1 MAKKQLFA
9 LFASINAYTNGIR
22 PLNGCIA
29 DMQALHDYLLRQSE
43 AIDSTF
49 DFHPLILK
57 NEAATRQ
64 AVIDGFQHF
73 AKAGVDD
80 ICLFYFSGHGSRI
93 DSKEFW
99 ESTDGKIEAIV
110 CYDSCVVGKELSVLI
125 HETTHGNPDRHFL
138 AVMDC
143 CHSGGN
149 TKSTLLE
156 SVAIRLSMPNR
167 YPATIQE
174 YYGFDRGAYMPNGKG
189 QFSTPKGKHIQIAA
203 CRNYQTA
210 KEVVIGAEIRGAF
223 TASLIE
229 VLETNNRMLSYSDLE
244 DRIARKIDNRIRTA
258 DQRPSVESI
267 ANADKNLSFL
277 GGAVQPKHR
286 FFVGWNKNAES
297 WQVNAGFYHGV
308 SMGGKYPT
316 TLKTKDN
323 QQALTV
329 TAVFAEYAL
338 VTWTDA
344 SFVPLKKQTYDVQVT
359 IGGAP
364 LNPVAFAPDCDP
376 AIQKLLVEQFEK
388 SGVSYIQLI
397 DAAATSSFRIQ
408 ATPQGIALLQD
419 GSDVPVFVPVLP
431 VNGTFGMVQA
441 LEFWKKTDA
450 VMQWNFL
457 KSLENPIS
465 TLVQDQLEITVF
477 RSIGVEKWWEVQPE
491 QMEIVPDFFN
501 PIELPYQKN
510 ATGAYN
516 INPSVAI
523 KIKNIGSNPLF
534 IKALYLSGRFGVSS
548 IFVSNNAVGTEAEV
562 WPVLVSNGK
571 TFKSIGL
578 TIDDDHYMAGM
589 HELTDYIKIM
599 VSTEDFST
607 TAFEQP
613 SLKLR
618 GLDQPKRTVGFGDE
632 PTIKMHDWGTVT
644 VPFKIL
650 RPKAMD
656 NKNIGK

>member
-22 PLNGCIA
+22 PLNGCVA
-29 DMQALHDYLLRQSE
+29 DMQALHDFLLRQSE
-43 AIDSTF
+43 ASDSTF

-57 NEAATRQ
+57 NDAATRQ

-73 AKAGVDD
+73 TQAGVDD

-93 DSKEFW
+93 DSKDFW
-99 ESTDGKIEAIV
+99 ESNDGKIEAIV

-125 HETTHGNPDRHFL
+125 HEATDGKPDRHFL
-138 AVMDC
+138 ALMDC

-149 TKSTLLE
+149 TKSTLIN

-167 YPATIQE
+167 FPTTIQE
-174 YYGFDRGAYMPNGKG
+174 YYGFDRGGKG

-210 KEVVIGAEIRGAF
+210 KEVLIGAEIRGAF

-229 VLETNNRMLSYSDLE
+229 VLETNNSMVAYSDLE
-244 DRIARKIDNRIRTA
+244 DRIARKIDNRILTA
-258 DQRPSVESI
+258 DQRPSVESV
-267 ANADKNLSFL
+267 ADADKNLNFL
-277 GGAVQPKHR
+277 GGAVQPKNR
-286 FFVGWNKNAES
+286 FFVGWNKNTKS

-308 SMGGKYPT
+308 SMNGKYPT
-316 TLKTKDN
+316 TLGTKDGLR
-323 QQALTV
+323 ALMV
-329 TAVFAEYAL
+329 TAVFAEYAH
-338 VTWTDA
+338 VTWIDT
-344 SFVPLKKQTYDVQVT
+344 SFVPMKKKTYDVQVA
-359 IGGAP
+359 IGGVP
-364 LNPVAFAPDCDP
+364 LHPVAFAPDCDP
-376 AIQKLLVEQFEK
+376 VIQKLLAEQFK
-388 SGVSYIQLI
+388 KAGVSYIQMI
-397 DAAATSSFRIQ
+397 DDFSKTAFRIH

-419 GSDVPVFVPVLP
+419 GADLPVFVPVLP
-431 VNGTFGMVQA
+431 VNGILGLAQS

-457 KSLENPIS
+457 KLLENPIS
-465 TLVQDQLEITVF
+465 TLVQDQLEITVY

-501 PIELPYQKN
+501 PIELSYRQN
-510 ATGAYN
+510 AAGAYS

-523 KIKNIGSNPLF
+523 KIKNKGDNPLF
-534 IKALYLSGRFGVSS
+534 IKALLLSGRFGISS
-548 IFVSNNAVGTEAEV
+548 VFVSNNAVGANTEV

-571 TFKSIGL
+571 TYRSIGL
-578 TIDDDHYMAGM
+578 TIDDEHYAAGM
-589 HELTDYIKIM
+589 NELTDYFKII

-607 TAFEQP
+607 NAFEQP
-613 SLKLR
+613 PLKLR
-618 GLDQPKRTVGFGDE
+618 GLDQPTRAFGFGDE
-632 PTIKMHDWGTVT
+632 PTIKMNDWGTVT
-644 VPFKIL
+644 VPLKLL

-656 NKNIGK
+656 KKNIGK

>member
-22 PLNGCIA
+22 PLNGCVA
-29 DMQALHDYLLRQSE
+29 DMQALHDFLLRQSE
-43 AIDSTF
+43 TLDSTF
-49 DFHPLILK
+49 DFHPLILTD
-57 NEAATRQ
+57 EAATRQ

-93 DSKEFW
+93 DSKDFW

-125 HETTHGNPDRHFL
+125 HEATHGNPDRHFL

-149 TKSTLLE
+149 TRSTQLD

-167 YPATIQE
+167 FPAKIQA
-174 YYGFDRGAYMPNGKG
+174 YHGFDRGAYIPNGKG

-229 VLETNNRMLSYSDLE
+229 VLETNNSMVAYSDLE
-244 DRIARKIDNRIRTA
+244 DRIARKIDNRIRTG

-267 ANADKNLSFL
+267 ADADKNRSFL

-286 FFVGWNKNAES
+286 FFVGWNKNAGA

-316 TLKTKDN
+316 TLETKDD
-323 QQALTV
+323 QRALTV
-329 TAVFAEYAL
+329 TAVFAEYTL
-338 VTWTDA
+338 VTWADA
-344 SFVPLKKQTYDVQVT
+344 SFVPIKKQTYDVQVT

-364 LNPVAFAPDCDP
+364 LHPVAFAPDCDP
-376 AIQKLLVEQFEK
+376 VVQKLLTEQFIK
-388 SGVSYIQLI
+388 AGVSYIQMN
-397 DAAATSSFRIQ
+397 DDFSKTAFRIHST
-408 ATPQGIALLQD
+408 AQGIALLQD
-419 GSDVPVFVPVLP
+419 GADLPVFVPVLP
-431 VNGTFGMVQA
+431 VNGMFGLLQA

-465 TLVQDQLEITVF
+465 TLVQNQLEITVY

-491 QMEIVPDFFN
+491 QMEIVHDFFN
-501 PIELPYQKN
+501 PIELPYRQN
-510 ATGAYN
+510 AAGAYS
-516 INPSVAI
+516 INPSIAI
-523 KIKNIGSNPLF
+523 KIRNKGDNPLF
-534 IKALYLSGRFGVSS
+534 IKALHLSGRFGISS
-548 IFVSNNAVGTEAEV
+548 VFVSNNAVGANTEV

-571 TFKSIGL
+571 SYRSIGL
-578 TIDDDHYMAGM
+578 TIDDGHYMAGM
-589 HELTDYIKIM
+589 NELTDYFKIM
-599 VSTEDFST
+599 VATEDFST
-607 TAFEQP
+607 NAFEQP

-618 GLDQPKRTVGFGDE
+618 GLDIPKRAVGFGDE
-632 PTIKMHDWGTVT
+632 PTIKMNDWGTVT
-644 VPFKIL
+644 IPFKLL
-650 RPKAMD
+650 RPKATD
-656 NKNIGK
+656 KKI